1 VEKNQYKLCLA
12 VLAKL
17 SDRKVLSHLILVGSW
32 CAHFYEHYFNS
43 PDYSPM
49 IRTRDID
56 FLISPPLRLAVR
68 VDIPAI
74 LSEQGFTIDFMG
86 RQGYIRLMH
95 PDLFIDFLV
104 PEKGRGSDKPYPLP
118 QLGLN
123 AQPLRFLSFLTN
135 NLIHLKVSGI
145 EIILPH
151 PANFALHKLI
161 ISGRRANKDKSAK
174 DDQAARLILQALLD
188 KGEKDSIKKAFDR
201 VPPKWQ
207 KKITQGLKKTGQK
220 EVLELV
226 SYGGL

>member
-1 VEKNQYKLCLA
+1 
-12 VLAKL
+12 
-17 SDRKVLSHLILVGSW
+17 
-32 CAHFYEHYFNS
+32 
-43 PDYSPM
+43 M

-56 FLISPPLRLAVR
+56 FLISPPLRLAAR

-161 ISGRRANKDKSAK
+161 ISGRRANKDKAAK
-174 DDQAARLILQALLD
+174 DDQTARLILQALLN
-188 KGEKDSIKKAFDR
+188 KGEKDIIKKAFDS

-207 KKITQGLKKTGQK
+207 KKIAQGLKKTGQK

-226 SYGGL
+226 SHGDL